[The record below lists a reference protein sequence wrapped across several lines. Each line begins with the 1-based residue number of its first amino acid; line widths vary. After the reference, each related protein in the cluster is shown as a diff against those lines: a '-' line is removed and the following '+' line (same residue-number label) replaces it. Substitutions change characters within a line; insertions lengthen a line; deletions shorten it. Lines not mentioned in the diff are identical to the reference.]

1 VTLAACVL
9 ATIALSAA
17 LTLGAALDGAW
28 RDFPDWSAVLLPVYA
43 VSVLVTY
50 RVAIGLSPM
59 QSLALGLVLLIGV
72 RLLALAL
79 TADGQLLRD
88 ENDYQRVAVDVA
100 AGWCCFEDRPSG
112 FSILLGSLYRV
123 AGVDIGLVAVLNLT
137 AAVVTGFL
145 AHQVAR
151 EAWGRRA
158 GVAALMLYALAPTS
172 ALMTSVLLTETV
184 YGAVLMGAIWLALR
198 RRRLPWAWLGA
209 GVVLGLS
216 QYLRSTS
223 FLLLPALAVIP
234 MLTHRRLAPGLG
246 LGALAALGFVVSV
259 SPVIVHNWTAHGSLS
274 VATSSYGG
282 WSMYIGANS
291 DSNGRWNRAD
301 SERFDQMPGA
311 TVWERSEVAADA
323 ALQRITEDPPRY
335 LGLLVRKVREMWASD
350 YYGARFGL
358 GPDTPD
364 RYLAPAERVSQLH
377 YAGVA
382 AAAALGAWRGR
393 RRPRR
398 IMLLL
403 ALLVTSVFAMHL
415 VVEVQPRYH
424 AYVLPW
430 LVVLAASFLAD
441 HRPARARAP

>member
-1 VTLAACVL
+1 VTLG
-9 ATIALSAA
+9 S
-17 LTLGAALDGAW
+17 ALDAAW
-28 RDFPDWSAVLLPVYA
+28 RDFPDWSAVLLPAYA
-43 VSVLVTY
+43 LAVLLAY
-50 RVAIGLSPM
+50 RVAMRLRPTW
-59 QSLALGLVLLIGV
+59 SLAFGLVLLVGV
-72 RLLALAL
+72 RLLVLAL

-100 AGWCCFEDRPSG
+100 GGWCCFEDRPSG

-123 AGVDIGLVAVLNLT
+123 AGVDVGLVAVLNLS

-145 AHQVAR
+145 AYRVAR
-151 EAWGRRA
+151 EAWGQRA
-158 GVAALMLYALAPTS
+158 GVAALVLYALAPTS

-184 YGAVLMGAIWLALR
+184 YGAVLMGAIRLALR
-198 RRRLPWAWLGA
+198 RRALPWAWLGA

-223 FLLLPALAVIP
+223 FLLLPALVVVP
-234 MLTHRRLAPGLG
+234 LLTHRRLAPSLG
-246 LGALAALGFVVSV
+246 LGALAVAGFLVSV
-259 SPVIVHNWTAHGSLS
+259 SPVIVHNWTAHQSLS

-311 TVWERSEVAADA
+311 TVWERSQVAADA
-323 ALQRITEDPPRY
+323 ALRRIAGDPPRY
-335 LGLLVRKVREMWASD
+335 LALLVRKVHEMWGSD
-350 YYGARFGL
+350 FYGARFGL

-382 AAAALGAWRGR
+382 VAAALGAWRGR
-393 RRPRR
+393 RRPAR

-403 ALLVTSVFAMHL
+403 GLLVTSVFAMHL
-415 VVEVQPRYH
+415 IVEVQPRYH
-424 AYVLPW
+424 AYVIPW
-430 LVVLAASFLAD
+430 LVLLAASILAD
-441 HRPARARAP
+441 RRPAGASTS